1 MEAATLVRTL
11 KFQYGEVPMQYDIL
25 RCKLR
30 EGEAAD
36 VVSGVSSLFAH
47 VLPKLTRREIAE
59 AVTGPR
65 SCCLVAVRRARDVV
79 LQQKVKAALHG
90 KKRALLPS
98 VVSWLPHTAPCLSGL
113 TWAGA
118 QEDRVVAWSQEAG
131 SREDDDDEED
141 EEEQESEESSCR
153 AGDSWSLA
161 TGVDPE
167 ETDEDA
173 GRSSSSEEEEDDE
186 VEELPIAE
194 VAKLDNSIR
203 ASDLHCVTFR
213 QRLLA
218 AASWEEQVDNPL
230 GLKLLQLTLI
240 GARLKYQVSC
250 NCP

>member
-36 VVSGVSSLFAH
+36 AEMVSGVSSLFAH

-59 AVTGPR
+59 SVTGPR
-65 SCCLVAVRRARDVV
+65 SCCLIAVRRARDVV

-98 VVSWLPHTAPCLSGL
+98 VVTWLPHAAPCLPGL
-113 TWAGA
+113 TRSGA
-118 QEDRVVAWSQEAG
+118 QVDKVVALTEG
-131 SREDDDDEED
+131 GRSREEESED
-141 EEEQESEESSCR
+141 EEESEESSCR

-167 ETDEDA
+167 ETEEDA
-173 GRSSSSEEEEDDE
+173 GRCSSSSEEDDDD
-186 VEELPIAE
+186 VEELPMAE
-194 VAKLDNSIR
+194 VQNSTTAYAPVTWIALR
-203 ASDLHCVTFR
+203 FDSAS
-213 QRLLA
+213 
-218 AASWEEQVDNPL
+218 S
-230 GLKLLQLTLI
+230 QLPAGTSRSI
-240 GARLKYQVSC
+240 TPWG
-250 NCP
+250 